1 MKKGLDEIQEIKKDI
16 DEEKSLPLKIGIST
30 AAAVVVG
37 AAAWFGAK
45 DVRITAVGALGSL
58 ALAFFFQK

>member
-1 MKKGLDEIQEIKKDI
+1 MKKGLSEIQEIKKDI
-16 DEEKSLPLKIGIST
+16 EEEKSLPLKFGIST
-30 AAAVVVG
+30 AVAVAVG

-45 DVRITAVGALGSL
+45 DVKITAAGALGSL